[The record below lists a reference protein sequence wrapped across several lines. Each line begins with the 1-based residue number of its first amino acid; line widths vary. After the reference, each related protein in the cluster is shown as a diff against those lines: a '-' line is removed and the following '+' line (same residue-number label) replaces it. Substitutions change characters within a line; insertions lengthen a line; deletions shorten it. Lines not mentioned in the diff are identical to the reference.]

1 MPNFTR
7 DNTGSEVKMLLR
19 RAQQTPVIDDVDAN
33 FDNQEI
39 GDNVTPLRSAQLPGV
54 ALALG
59 GGAARG
65 WSHIG
70 VLRAFEEAGISVNM
84 IAGTSVG
91 ALVGACYLAG
101 KLDEL
106 EDFARGLTRR
116 KLVGLLDLSLRGSGL
131 ISGMKLAERM
141 KEHLNGVTFDELS
154 QPFYCVATEITT
166 GHEIWLSEGP
176 VIDSIRAS
184 YALPGIFDPVIH
196 ENRILVDGALVNP
209 VPVSV
214 CRAHGSQMVVAVNL
228 NSDIN
233 GRARVIRN
241 KKSAMQKSATP
252 NKENKDQNGA
262 RSYRRK
268 FLGGNGSIPSLSSVM
283 VESFNIIQD
292 RIARSRLAGDPPDLT
307 IGPGVAH
314 IGLAEF
320 HRADEAIEI
329 GYNAAKARIDDVQ
342 CLSEAMAE

>member
-1 MPNFTR
+1 
-7 DNTGSEVKMLLR
+7 MLLR
-19 RAQQTPVIDDVDAN
+19 RARSPSVSDEI
-33 FDNQEI
+33 DNQDCTAERA
-39 GDNVTPLRSAQLPGV
+39 DNITPIRAETVPAV

-70 VLRAFEEAGISVNM
+70 VLRAFEEANIPINLIS
-84 IAGTSVG
+84 GTSVG

-106 EDFARGLTRR
+106 EEFARGLTKR
-116 KLVGLLDLSLRGSGL
+116 KLIGFLDISLRGSGL

-141 KEHLNGVTFDELS
+141 KEHLGGVTFDQLS
-154 QPFYCVATEITT
+154 HPLICVATEIST
-166 GHEIWLSEGP
+166 GHEVWLSQGH

-184 YALPGIFDPVIH
+184 YALPGIFEPVLH
-196 ENRILVDGALVNP
+196 DNRILVDGALVNP

-214 CRAHGSQMVVAVNL
+214 CRAHGSQMVVAINL
-228 NSDIN
+228 NSDVN
-233 GRARVIRN
+233 GRAQIIRN
-241 KKSAMQKSATP
+241 KKTALHQKLHSGVQSNQSTETESSS
-252 NKENKDQNGA
+252 K
-262 RSYRRK
+262 RSYMRK
-268 FLGGNGSIPSLSSVM
+268 LLGGNGSIPSISTVM

-292 RIARSRLAGDPPDLT
+292 RIARSRLAGDPPDIT

-329 GYNAAKARIDDVQ
+329 GYRAAKSRLDDIK
-342 CLSEAMAE
+342 CLSEALAA

>member
-1 MPNFTR
+1 
-7 DNTGSEVKMLLR
+7 MLLR
-19 RAQQTPVIDDVDAN
+19 RAHTSSQPEMNEGEDLNSEPA
-33 FDNQEI
+33 
-39 GDNVTPLRSAQLPGV
+39 DNVTPIRANQVPAV

-70 VLRAFEEAGISVNM
+70 VLRAFEDAGVPVNM

-106 EDFARGLTRR
+106 EEFARGLTRR
-116 KLVGLLDLSLRGSGL
+116 KLVGLLDISLRGSGL

-154 QPFYCVATEITT
+154 HPFVCVATEIST
-166 GHEIWLSEGP
+166 GHEIWLSEGQ

-184 YALPGIFDPVIH
+184 YALPGIFEPVLH
-196 ENRILVDGALVNP
+196 DNRILVDGALVNP

-214 CRAHGSQMVVAVNL
+214 CRAHGSQMVVAINL
-228 NSDIN
+228 NSDIS
-233 GRARVIRN
+233 GRAQIIRKKKVALKNN
-241 KKSAMQKSATP
+241 KPSAEPSAREDKTIGGQP
-252 NKENKDQNGA
+252 
-262 RSYRRK
+262 SYMRR

-292 RIARSRLAGDPPDLT
+292 RIARSRLAGDPPDIT

-329 GYNAAKARIDDVQ
+329 GYNAAVARLDDIK
-342 CLSEAMAE
+342 CLSEAMAA